1 MKNKKLFIG
10 TLVFT
15 ISMLFNLSIIKAGC
29 TISVS
34 APRSV
39 KTGSSFT
46 VSATVP
52 SNSGSWEYTLSYD
65 SSKVKLVSGSLK
77 VVGVYGDSRTNSYTF
92 KSISEGSA
100 SFKAVNGSIYDY
112 DSVSECYSG
121 STTATT
127 NMSSSSNLEGA
138 VANVDNNKSN
148 DNTLKSLSIDSYE
161 LSPKFD
167 KNTTEYNVEVP
178 SGVEKISIDAEK
190 NDTKAKVTGI
200 GDINVKEG
208 LNKIEVM
215 VTAENGDTK
224 TYIINVTVEEKD
236 PIIVKVGGKNYI
248 VVRKDT
254 DIKEIPVNFK
264 KSVLKLGGEEIP
276 SYENKKLGMTLV
288 ALKDED
294 DNVRL
299 FIYDKGTYKEL
310 YYVSNGITSI
320 ILLDAPN
327 EFLYVYKKVNFKYN
341 DVNYFGYNY
350 LPYQNNNQ
358 YLVYGINLDT
368 NEKGFYIYDKVT
380 DGLIRYGKKDLV
392 KDNGLVL
399 LILLLGLIIFVWFI
413 KLLKK
418 LFTSKEKKIEKIK
431 KKIDKLNDEYEDEE
445 EEEEPVITKIEDEK
459 PLPKKNRKAKRQ
471 ELIDAKKVLDKG
483 KPKSVRR
490 VSLEPDEMDDYDF

>member
-1 MKNKKLFIG
+1 MD
-10 TLVFT
+10 
-15 ISMLFNLSIIKAGC
+15 GC
-29 TISVS
+29 
-34 APRSV
+34 
-39 KTGSSFT
+39 K
-46 VSATVP
+46 
-52 SNSGSWEYTLSYD
+52 
-65 SSKVKLVSGSLK
+65 
-77 VVGVYGDSRTNSYTF
+77 
-92 KSISEGSA
+92 
-100 SFKAVNGSIYDY
+100 
-112 DSVSECYSG
+112 
-121 STTATT
+121 
-127 NMSSSSNLEGA
+127 
-138 VANVDNNKSN
+138 
-148 DNTLKSLSIDSYE
+148 
-161 LSPKFD
+161 
-167 KNTTEYNVEVP
+167 
-178 SGVEKISIDAEK
+178 
-190 NDTKAKVTGI
+190 
-200 GDINVKEG
+200 
-208 LNKIEVM
+208 
-215 VTAENGDTK
+215 
-224 TYIINVTVEEKD
+224 
-236 PIIVKVGGKNYI
+236 
-248 VVRKDT
+248 
-254 DIKEIPVNFK
+254 NFK

-310 YYVSNGITSI
+310 YYISNGITSI

-418 LFTSKEKKIEKIK
+418 LFTSKEKKIEKLK